1 MLLGSNGLEMRSKR
15 SGSIT
20 RLLEK
25 AESKIIPKKGLVGT
39 QNKNMSVSQQRV
51 FCLNIQLAISVSK
64 NNIILH
70 NHINIYLHVCV
81 LTSYNI
87 LKHMSGSRS

>member
-25 AESKIIPKKGLVGT
+25 ADSKIIPKEGLVGT
-39 QNKNMSVSQQRV
+39 QSKNMSVSQQRV
-51 FCLNIQLAISVSK
+51 FCLNIQLAIFVSK

-70 NHINIYLHVCV
+70 II
-81 LTSYNI
+81 I
-87 LKHMSGSRS
+87 